1 MSPSIF
7 IGKEKMQWLSAV
19 RRKAAAA
26 KVASRKEI
34 DHAGKRIIENS
45 HGGEAAFIL

>member
-19 RRKAAAA
+19 KRKAAAA
-26 KVASRKEI
+26 KAASRKEI
-34 DHAGKRIIENS
+34 DHAGKRTFENS
-45 HGGEAAFIL
+45 HGREATFVL

>member
-26 KVASRKEI
+26 KAASRKET

-45 HGGEAAFIL
+45 LGRKTTFVL

>member
-7 IGKEKMQWLSAV
+7 IGKEKKQWLNAV

-26 KVASRKEI
+26 KAASRKEI

-45 HGGEAAFIL
+45 LGRKTTFVL